1 MKKKLIII
9 ITILSGSA
17 LFLSSCLKDNSH
29 YVDFSKGGTFVDFPL
44 GGFLNFSSEAITESP
59 ADSINGQPNTQGA
72 VTRTFAVNVASANL
86 PTSPT
91 TVTLS
96 VGTQADVDKLNSLQS
111 SVSYILMPAADY
123 SFTQTKVTVPAGQQ
137 YANTSVTFYKALL
150 DPSKSYVLPI
160 YISNGGGQKLS
171 SNLNIMYFHF
181 IGNDFAGVYHHYY
194 TRWSVPDTTGS
205 LGTADT
211 GGPQDK
217 GTSIF
222 SPVSPTEFTVHTFY
236 YTGPNY
242 DVTFTKTGVG
252 SAALYSNFA
261 IQFLPADVATGTQWA
276 NNITVTQQPVFL
288 PADYQ
293 SNPFSPTKQ
302 YTYTQALGLFRFF
315 FKTASRAII
324 DTYKKQ

>member
-1 MKKKLIII
+1 MKKKFIII
-9 ITILSGSA
+9 ITFLSGTA
-17 LFLSSCLKDNSH
+17 FLLSSCLKDKSH

-44 GGFLNFSSEAITESP
+44 GGYLNFSSEAITESP
-59 ADSINGQPNTQGA
+59 ADSINGQPNVKGA
-72 VTRTFAVNVASANL
+72 VTRAFAVNVASANL

-91 TVTLS
+91 TVTLA

-111 SVSYILMPAADY
+111 SVQYELMPAADY

-160 YISNGGGQKLS
+160 YIADGGGQKLS

-181 IGNDFAGVYHHYY
+181 IGNDFAGVYEHYY

-205 LGTADT
+205 LA
-211 GGPQDK
+211 
-217 GTSIF
+217 TSDAGHPVDLGQAVL
-222 SPVSPTEFTVHTFY
+222 SPVSPTEFTVQTGY
-236 YTGPNY
+236 YVAPNY
-242 DVTFTKTGVG
+242 DVTFTKIGTG
-252 SAALYSNFA
+252 SSALYTNFA
-261 IQFLPADVATGTQWA
+261 IQFLPSDVAAGTTWA

-288 PADYQ
+288 PADYHT
-293 SNPFSPTKQ
+293 NPFDPSKK

-315 FKTASRAII
+315 FKTASRAVI
-324 DTYKKQ
+324 DAYKKQ